1 MAGTVANGGLTVR
14 FWGVRGSIACADPAM
29 MRYGGNTS
37 CVEVRCGDRLIILD
51 AGTGLKP
58 LGEALAAM
66 GAATGAPVEADLLLS
81 HTHLDHVTGLPFFRP
96 AFDPGNRLRL
106 WAGHLYP
113 IRRLREVLA
122 GLMAPPLFPVPL
134 DIFRAIIAY
143 EDFRAGEELPLG
155 GGIAVRTA
163 PLNHPNGATG
173 YRIAYGG
180 RSVCYIT
187 DTEHRE
193 GQRDPAILDLAA
205 GADLMIYDSTYTDAE
220 YPLYRGWGHSTW
232 EEGVRLAEAAGV
244 GQLAI
249 FHHDPN
255 HDDSFM
261 DGVATA
267 AAQARPGTIVA
278 REGLELT
285 L

>member
-1 MAGTVANGGLTVR
+1 MAGAGLTVR

-37 CVEVRCGDRLIILD
+37 CVEVRCGGRLIILD

-58 LGEALAAM
+58 LGEALT
-66 GAATGAPVEADLLLS
+66 ATGAASGRPVEADLLLS
-81 HTHLDHVTGLPFFRP
+81 HTHHDHVTGLPFFRP

-113 IRRLREVLA
+113 TRRLREVLA

-143 EDFRAGEELPLG
+143 EDFRAGEEVPLG
-155 GGIAVRTA
+155 DGISVRTT

-193 GQRDPAILDLAA
+193 GQRAPAILGLAA
-205 GADLMIYDSTYTDAE
+205 GADLMIYHSTYPDAE
-220 YPLYRGWGHSTW
+220 YPRYRGWGHSTW

-244 GQLAI
+244 GRLAI

-255 HDDSFM
+255 HNDYFM
-261 DGVATA
+261 DGIAVAA
-267 AAQARPGTIVA
+267 EQARPGTIVA
-278 REGLELT
+278 REGLELAF
-285 L
+285 

>member
-1 MAGTVANGGLTVR
+1 MAGAAAEGGLTVR
-14 FWGVRGSIACADPAM
+14 FWGVRGSIACAEPAM
-29 MRYGGNTS
+29 MRYGGNTA
-37 CVEVRCGDRLIILD
+37 CVEIRCGGRLIILD

-58 LGEALAAM
+58 LGEALTAMAA
-66 GAATGAPVEADLLLS
+66 AAGTRIEADLLLS

-96 AFDPGNRLRL
+96 AFDPGNILRL

-113 IRRLREVLA
+113 MRRLREVLS

-143 EDFRAGEELPLG
+143 EDFRAGEDVPLG
-155 GGIAVRTA
+155 GGISVRTA
-163 PLNHPNGATG
+163 QLNHPNGATG
-173 YRIAYGG
+173 YRIGYGG
-180 RSVCYIT
+180 RSVCYVT

-193 GQRDPAILDLAA
+193 GRRDPAILALAS

-220 YPLYRGWGHSTW
+220 YPRYRGWGHSTW

-244 GQLAI
+244 GRLAI

-255 HDDSFM
+255 HDDAFM
-261 DGVATA
+261 DGIA
-267 AAQARPGTIVA
+267 AAAAAARPGSIVA
-278 REGLELT
+278 REGLELS